1 MSSRTT
7 IDDIQKA
14 HERIKPFVHRT
25 PVFTSSTFNKLIGR
39 EAFFKCENLQKT
51 GSFKA
56 RGALNSILKLK
67 EADPKL
73 KGVVTHSSGNHGQAT
88 AWASRMS
95 DVECS
100 VVIPR
105 TAPKVKA
112 AAIKGYGADLIFCEP
127 NPTARKETCAKIA
140 EEKGYAIVHSADHY
154 DVIAGQGTM
163 AVELLEEVPDLD
175 AILVSASG
183 GGMISGIS
191 IAAKAIKENIK
202 VFMVEPEGKMAEK
215 CMRSGERLWP
225 NPPKFLD
232 TIADGIIL
240 QQLGHLTFP
249 IICDLVE
256 KDVFTVNNEEMI
268 KGMKFAFQHMKLVIE
283 AASGATIAAAMSEK
297 LMQMD
302 PSIKK
307 IGIIICGGNV
317 DIDKLPWYSQKE
329 PQG

>member
-1 MSSRTT
+1 MSCRTT
-7 IDDIQKA
+7 IDDIHKA

-25 PVFTSSTFNKLIGR
+25 PIFTSSTFNNLIGR

-67 EADPKL
+67 ETDLDL

-95 DVECS
+95 GVECS
-100 VVIPR
+100 VIIPKK
-105 TAPKVKA
+105 ASKVKA
-112 AAIKGYGADLIFCEP
+112 AAIKGYGAELIFCEP
-127 NPTARKETCAKIA
+127 YPSGRKETCDKIVK
-140 EEKGYAIVHSADHY
+140 EKGYAIVHTADH
-154 DVIAGQGTM
+154 DIIAGQGTM

-183 GGMISGIS
+183 GGMISGIA
-191 IAAKAIKENIK
+191 IAAKAINKNVK

-225 NPPKFLD
+225 NPPKILD
-232 TIADGIIL
+232 TIADGISQ

-256 KDVFTVNNEEMI
+256 KDVFTVGHEDII
-268 KGMKFAFQHMKLVIE
+268 KGMKFVFQHMKLVIE
-283 AASGATIAAAMSEK
+283 AASGATVAAAMSEK
-297 LMQMD
+297 LRQMD

-307 IGIIICGGNV
+307 IGIIICGGNF
-317 DIDKLPWYSQKE
+317 DIDKLPWFSQKE
-329 PQG
+329 PKG